1 MRITD
6 ILTKS
11 YKITIA
17 CFKPTISVGST
28 LAHARYY
35 LDDPVHLLVS
45 GTNCDK
51 CELQFRA
58 PPAEVVVA
66 AETKIGIYC
75 NCSVGSHPENYC

>member
-1 MRITD
+1 MFFYSFQLKLRIIID

-28 LAHARYY
+28 LTHVRYY

-45 GTNCDK
+45 GTSCEK
-51 CELQFRA
+51 CNSKFVHQLLT
-58 PPAEVVVA
+58 PNH
-66 AETKIGIYC
+66 GI
-75 NCSVGSHPENYC
+75 

>member
-1 MRITD
+1 MFFYFLQSTLIIID
-6 ILTKS
+6 ILSKS

-45 GTNCDK
+45 CADYK
-51 CELQFRA
+51 
-58 PPAEVVVA
+58 
-66 AETKIGIYC
+66 
-75 NCSVGSHPENYC
+75 SVIAIFVHQ